1 MIRDRIVVGI
11 SDAKLS
17 EKLQLDRELTLEK
30 AITQVR
36 QQELIRQQ
44 QSTLRGSGREGTVAA
59 VGKGEPQETNQD
71 TPLDNDPSFCIF
83 CRLLIWLG
91 SAVCR
96 VLVTFHTTGNSL

>member
-59 VGKGEPQETNQD
+59 VGKERAPRDKSRQ
-71 TPLDNDPSFCIF
+71 P
-83 CRLLIWLG
+83 
-91 SAVCR
+91 
-96 VLVTFHTTGNSL
+96 HTRDRHNKEVKTTESCPWCGKSPKHDRQHCPAR